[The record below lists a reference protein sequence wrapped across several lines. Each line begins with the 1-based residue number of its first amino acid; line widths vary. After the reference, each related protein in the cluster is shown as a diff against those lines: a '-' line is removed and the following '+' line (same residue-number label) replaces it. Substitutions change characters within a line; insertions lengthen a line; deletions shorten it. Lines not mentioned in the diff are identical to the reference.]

1 MGIDSL
7 IDRLKQLDIKLSL
20 DKEELSIDAPKG
32 VLTKDLIS
40 KLKENKPAIVAYL
53 KAKGRSPIITI
64 DKLKA
69 EAILAA
75 DVLPKRVIYDRQWEQ
90 KSILLTG
97 ATGFLGTF
105 ILKELLEQTTADI
118 YCLIRAEDSALAK
131 KRIKQN
137 LENYLLAGE
146 TNLDCDPQSRHR
158 IVPIVGDL
166 SQPDLGM
173 TPEVYKNLTQIV
185 DSIYHNG
192 ALVHHA
198 TPYHLLKSTNV
209 LGTQSILKF
218 ACEQRIKAVHFI
230 STISV
235 FNFDRADRAIVV
247 KEQDNIEQYH
257 APKGG
262 YAQSKWVGEKL
273 VSIAGDRGL
282 PITIHRIGPVSGSSQ
297 TGVFN
302 QSDFLYRLILG
313 YAHLGSAPSG
323 EMLLDILPVDFVA
336 QAVVYLS
343 QQRSSWGKAFH
354 LIHDQ
359 PASSNL
365 LFDRLNAAGYQI
377 DRLDYQKW
385 YEQLINIA
393 NNSQDHIL
401 YPLVSLF
408 SANNSGEA
416 QNKSFNLK
424 FDCKNVSEGLA
435 KSSYACP
442 AIDRELID
450 TYISYLVERDLLPS

>member
-1 MGIDSL
+1 MDINDL
-7 IDRLKQLDIKLSL
+7 IEHLKKLDIKLSL
-20 DKEELSIDAPKG
+20 DENELSIDAPKG
-32 VLTKDLIS
+32 VLTKELIS
-40 KLKENKPAIVAYL
+40 NLKENKPAIIAYL
-53 KAKGRSPIITI
+53 KSQGRNSIMTI
-64 DKLKA
+64 AKLKS
-69 EAILAA
+69 EAVLAA
-75 DVLPKRVIYDRQWEQ
+75 NILPKQIVYDRQTRSD

-105 ILKELLEQTTADI
+105 ILKELLQQTTADI
-118 YCLIRAEDSALAK
+118 YCLTRAQNTDLAK

-137 LENYLLAGE
+137 LDNYLLADE
-146 TNLDCDPQSRHR
+146 ININR
-158 IVPIVGDL
+158 IIPIVGDL
-166 SQPDLGM
+166 SQQNLGLTPKEYADLAQ
-173 TPEVYKNLTQIV
+173 KI

-192 ALVHHA
+192 ALVHHT
-198 TPYHLLKSTNV
+198 TPYHLLKPTNV

-218 ACEQRIKAVHFI
+218 AGEQKLKPVHFI

-235 FNFDRADRAIVV
+235 FNLDRSSDAVV
-247 KEQDNIEQYH
+247 VTEKDNIEQDR
-257 APKGG
+257 APLGG
-262 YAQSKWVGEKL
+262 YAQSKWVAEKL

-282 PITIHRIGPVSGSSQ
+282 PTTIHRIGPVSGSSE

-336 QAVVYLS
+336 KAVVDIS
-343 QQRSSWGKAFH
+343 QQQSSYGKAFH
-354 LIHDQ
+354 LIHDR

-365 LFDRLNAAGYQI
+365 LFDRFNAAGYHI
-377 DRLDYQKW
+377 ERISYEEW
-385 YEQLINIA
+385 YKQLIGIA

-408 SANNSGEA
+408 SASNSGEA

-424 FDCKNVSEGLA
+424 FDCQNVSHGLA
-435 KSSYACP
+435 KSSYTCP
-442 AIDRELID
+442 AIDGKLID
-450 TYISYLVERDLLPS
+450 TYISYLREQNLLPIQ